1 MSNLELANRLSRI
14 NEPQTIKMA
23 KLSRELKAQGIDII
37 DLSLGEPDFA
47 TPLHIQAAAT
57 KAMQDGFTKYPP
69 VAGFLELREAI
80 VRKLDRENNLTYAV
94 NEVMA
99 CTGAKQCI
107 ANVMMCL
114 INDGDE
120 VIIPSPYWVTYA
132 DLVKVAG
139 GNVVEVKSTIDSDFK
154 ITADQLRKAI
164 NSKTKAF
171 IFSSP
176 CNPTGSLYSKQELES
191 LASVFLEFPNIIVI
205 SDEIYEHI
213 NFEGKHYS
221 IAQIA
226 GMQAQTVIING
237 LSKAYAM
244 TGWRLGYMAGPS
256 QIITACEKMQSQF
269 TSGANSI
276 TQRAAI
282 TALDGGL
289 ETALQMV
296 ESFKERRN
304 YLVQAL
310 NDIPGIK
317 ANNPPGAFY
326 VFPDVSYYYGKK
338 PSSAHYQPLQD
349 NEPIKNSLDLCLYL
363 LHQGRVSCVSGE
375 AFGDDNHIRISYA
388 TNLENLKIAISRIKE
403 ALALLQ

>member
-1 MSNLELANRLSRI
+1 MSDLKLATRLSRI

-23 KLSRELKAQGIDII
+23 KLSRELRAQGIDVI

-47 TPLHIQAAAT
+47 TPQHIQDAAT
-57 KAMQDGFTKYPP
+57 KAMQEGFTKYPP

-80 VRKLDRENNLTYAV
+80 VRKFARENQLTYQV

-107 ANVMMCL
+107 ANAMMCL
-114 INDGDE
+114 LDDGDE
-120 VIIPSPYWVTYA
+120 VIIPSPYWVTYG

-139 GNVVEVKSTIDSDFK
+139 GNVVEVKSTLESDFK
-154 ITADQLRKAI
+154 ITPTQLREAI
-164 NSKTKAF
+164 NSKTKVF

-176 CNPTGSLYSKQELES
+176 CNPSGSLYSRAELEQ
-191 LASVFLEFPNIIVI
+191 LAVVFREFPQITII

-213 NFEGKHYS
+213 NFEGTHCS
-221 IAQIA
+221 IAQLPD
-226 GMQAQTVIING
+226 MQDRTIVING

-244 TGWRLGYMAGPS
+244 TGWRLGYMAAPAA
-256 QIITACEKMQSQF
+256 IITACEKMQSQF

-289 ETALQMV
+289 DAALEMV
-296 ESFKERRN
+296 KAFKERRDF
-304 YLVQAL
+304 LVSAL
-310 NDIPGIK
+310 NEIPGLK
-317 ANNPPGAFY
+317 TNNPPGAFY
-326 VFPDVSYYYGKK
+326 VFPDVSSYFGKK
-338 PSSAHYQPLQD
+338 PVGENYKQLQD
-349 NEPIKNSLDLCLYL
+349 NEPINNSLDLCLYL

-388 TNLENLKIAISRIKE
+388 TNIEKLKIAVIRIKE